1 MMKLKIVIIL
11 GMLCLAVTG
20 STIAW
25 LYFWGDFP
33 KKSPIRAKQVYL
45 MDKSQLFRP
54 QSNCLRYNFFVLQKN

>member
-1 MMKLKIVIIL
+1 MMKLKIVIIVC
-11 GMLCLAVTG
+11 MLCLAVTG

-45 MDKSQLFRP
+45 IDKKAICFGGNQT
-54 QSNCLRYNFFVLQKN
+54 V